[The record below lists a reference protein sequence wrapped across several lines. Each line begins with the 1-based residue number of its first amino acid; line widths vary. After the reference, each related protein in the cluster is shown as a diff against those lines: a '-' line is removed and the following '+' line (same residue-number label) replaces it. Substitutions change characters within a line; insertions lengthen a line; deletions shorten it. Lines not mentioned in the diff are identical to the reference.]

1 MFARDVDGAAGK
13 DGNGIVLSRTH
24 LIAMF
29 FLSTKEKTD
38 SMRGVS
44 FLKEYSQRMKALE
57 RRVGVGGSAPHPAC
71 FFVFPVLREVC
82 FLLIEESVL
91 NGVK

>member
-1 MFARDVDGAAGK
+1 MTSIVFAGVFSENEGFGKAG
-13 DGNGIVLSRTH
+13 
-24 LIAMF
+24 
-29 FLSTKEKTD
+29 
-38 SMRGVS
+38 RG
-44 FLKEYSQRMKALE
+44 
-57 RRVGVGGSAPHPAC
+57 GGSAPHPAC

>member
-1 MFARDVDGAAGK
+1 MTSIVSAGVFSENEGFGK
-13 DGNGIVLSRTH
+13 AG
-24 LIAMF
+24 
-29 FLSTKEKTD
+29 
-38 SMRGVS
+38 RG
-44 FLKEYSQRMKALE
+44 
-57 RRVGVGGSAPHPAC
+57 GGSAPHPAC